1 MESLGTK
8 SYKNVEFLLNVG
20 VGTIHHNMVATKY
33 SRQRL
38 SGLNRGN
45 EPREWFYDRRAAL
58 HPRVFSTFPTC
69 VIVTIRNTYVNE
81 RRRAKTPRPSCGF
94 SLQGANQRHL
104 GLLTLD
110 ILGDDVMSRGLL
122 APVPNSDGR
131 APHDLPRVT
140 LRVELAEAGPFA
152 ELVVVIHFD
161 EWDAVLLAEGLDE
174 LLVCRFV
181 AVFGQHAQMSLAFV
195 KSLKTEEY
203 VSTPARG
210 RKMQLQ
216 YKSRDRPKPK
226 F

>member
-1 MESLGTK
+1 
-8 SYKNVEFLLNVG
+8 
-20 VGTIHHNMVATKY
+20 MVATKY

-140 LRVELAEAGPFA
+140 LRVELAEKP
-152 ELVVVIHFD
+152 
-161 EWDAVLLAEGLDE
+161 LACRPQDLPINARKT
-174 LLVCRFV
+174 LLVFRRELNAIV
-181 AVFGQHAQMSLAFV
+181 ASGGASVL
-195 KSLKTEEY
+195 
-203 VSTPARG
+203 
-210 RKMQLQ
+210 
-216 YKSRDRPKPK
+216 
-226 F
+226 